1 MSTAVHPD
9 IHGLPGAIDLIV
21 LGSGAGGLTAAL
33 TGALYGL
40 RCMVLESE
48 PVIGG
53 TTARSSGTVWVP
65 DNHHMRAAGI
75 TGDRALAETYLTALV
90 GERGDLALWQAF
102 LDLAP
107 QMLRDL
113 ESRAG
118 LRFRPFMAAPDYRQ
132 DQPGAA
138 PGGRP
143 LEPLEIDGRLLGDD
157 FARLAWPLPEL
168 MLFGG
173 MMITRAEAAQLLGAD
188 RSLHAAVLGLRLVA
202 RYLRDRLRHA
212 RGTRLV
218 LGNAL
223 VAQLLQA
230 LRQHGVPVLTEA
242 RDARLIREDG
252 GGRVSGVRFTYAGQT
267 LTLDARC
274 GVVLAGGGFPASTA
288 WRARH
293 LPTPS
298 PMHSPA
304 APGCIG
310 SSLQAGLAVGAVLGQ
325 NGQDNA
331 QWFPSS
337 IMTRTNGS
345 TAVYPHIILDR
356 AKPGALVVNAHGQRF
371 VNEAVSYHEFVRGM
385 YFAKG
390 GPHVPVWMICGRD
403 FIRRYGLGLI
413 RPRTPSL
420 RRYLRNGYLTKA
432 RSLTALAAALG
443 LPAGAL
449 GETVTRF
456 NRFATTGRDTDFGRG
471 ETCYERANGDGA
483 HGPNP
488 CLGPLAGPPFYAV
501 ALWPTPLG
509 TSLGLRA
516 DGRGRALDESGA
528 AIAGLYVCGND
539 MHSAFGGEYP
549 GAGAQIGQAM
559 SFAWAAARDAARV
572 HTQDT
577 TGNSAAPA
585 PHPAP
590 SPNRE
595 MTPQTSRTK
604 QND

>member
-1 MSTAVHPD
+1 MPGTQPSDTASLPD
-9 IHGLPGAIDLIV
+9 SVDLVI

-33 TGALYGL
+33 TGAINGL
-40 RCMVLESE
+40 RCMVLESQ

-75 TGDRALAETYLTALV
+75 TDDRARAETYLSALV
-90 GERGDLALWQAF
+90 GERGDPALWQAF

-113 ESRAG
+113 ENRAG

-143 LEPLEIDGRLLGDD
+143 LEPLEMDGRLLSDD

-173 MMITRAEAAQLLGAD
+173 MMITRAEAAQLLRAD
-188 RSLHAAVLGLRLVA
+188 RSPRAAWLGLRLVA

-218 LGNAL
+218 LGNGL
-223 VAQLLQA
+223 VAQLLHA
-230 LRQHGVPVLTEA
+230 LQGHGVPVLTGVTG
-242 RDARLIREDG
+242 ARLLCDA
-252 GGRVSGVRFTYAGQT
+252 GRVHGVRFTHAGQSVT
-267 LTLDARC
+267 LAARR
-274 GVVLAGGGFPASTA
+274 GVVLAGGGFPASA
-288 WRARH
+288 EWRARH
-293 LPTPS
+293 LPAPTPE
-298 PMHSPA
+298 HSPA
-304 APGCIG
+304 AAGCDG
-310 SSLQAGLAVGAVLGQ
+310 SSIIAGLEAGATLGPD
-325 NGQDNA
+325 GQDNA

-337 IMTRTNGS
+337 LMTRADGS

-356 AKPGALVVNAHGQRF
+356 AKPGALAVNRQGRRF

-390 GPHVPVWMICGRD
+390 GPHVPAFMICGRD

-420 RRYLRNGYLTKA
+420 RRYVRNGYLA
-432 RSLTALAAALG
+432 EAQSLDDLAAQLG
-443 LPAGAL
+443 LPADAL
-449 GETVTRF
+449 AATVARF
-456 NRFATTGRDTDFGRG
+456 NDFAETGCDEDFKRG
-471 ETCYERANGDGA
+471 ETIYERANGDPA
-483 HGPNP
+483 LGPNP
-488 CLGPLAGPPFYAV
+488 CLGPLAGPPYYAV

-509 TSLGLRA
+509 TSRGLMA
-516 DGRGRALDESGA
+516 DTRGRALDAGGA
-528 AIAGLYVCGND
+528 PIPGLYVCGND
-539 MHSAFGGEYP
+539 MQSAFGGEYP
-549 GAGAQIGQAM
+549 GAGGQIGQAM
-559 SFAWAAARDAARV
+559 AFAWAAAQHAAASERPA
-572 HTQDT
+572 
-577 TGNSAAPA
+577 TGGE
-585 PHPAP
+585 P
-590 SPNRE
+590 SNPNRE
-595 MTPQTSRTK
+595 TTS
-604 QND
+604 QDQG